1 MEEIRKAMEEDNES
15 IVKLV
20 RETMSEVYPN
30 YYPTGAV
37 ELFLSYQTKDNI
49 IRDIQNGIVYVLEN
63 DGLMIGTG
71 TIKENRVCRLVVKT
85 NQQEKGYGTKIIEY
99 LEEQILSNYET
110 VILDASLPACEL
122 YRKRGYKTMEYKK
135 LQAENGDYICY
146 PLMQLK

>member
-1 MEEIRKAMEEDNES
+1 MEEIRKATKEDKES

-30 YYPTGAV
+30 YYPAGAV
-37 ELFLSYQTKDNI
+37 ELFLSYQTKDNM

-63 DGLMIGTG
+63 EGMIIGTG

-85 NQQEKGYGTKIIEY
+85 NQQEKGYGTKLIEY
-99 LEEQILSNYET
+99 IEKQILLNYET
-110 VILDASLPACEL
+110 VILEASLPACEL
-122 YRKRGYKTMEYKK
+122 YRKRGYMTMEYKK

>member
-1 MEEIRKAMEEDNES
+1 MEAIRKATEEDNES

-20 RETMSEVYPN
+20 RETMREVYPN

-37 ELFLSYQTKDNI
+37 ELFLSYQTKENI

-71 TIKENRVCRLVVKT
+71 TIKENRVCRLVVRT

-99 LEEQILSNYET
+99 IERQILSNYDT

-122 YRKRGYKTMEYKK
+122 YRKRGYTTMEYKK
-135 LQAENGDYICY
+135 IQAENGDYICY

>member
-1 MEEIRKAMEEDNES
+1 MEEIRKATEEDNES

-49 IRDIQNGIVYVLEN
+49 IRDIQSGIVYVLEN
-63 DGLMIGTG
+63 DGLMVGTG

-122 YRKRGYKTMEYKK
+122 YRKRGYRTMEYRK

>member
-1 MEEIRKAMEEDNES
+1 MEEIRKATKEDKES

-49 IRDIQNGIVYVLEN
+49 IRDIQNGIVYVLEI

-71 TIKENRVCRLVVKT
+71 TIKENRVTMV
-85 NQQEKGYGTKIIEY
+85 GGSI
-99 LEEQILSNYET
+99 
-110 VILDASLPACEL
+110 ASERAN
-122 YRKRGYKTMEYKK
+122 KNI
-135 LQAENGDYICY
+135 AY
-146 PLMQLK
+146 PDG

>member
-1 MEEIRKAMEEDNES
+1 MEAIRKAKEEDKES
-15 IVKLV
+15 IVELV

-71 TIKENRVCRLVVKT
+71 TIKENRVCRLVVRT

-99 LEEQILSNYET
+99 IERQILSNYDT

-122 YRKRGYKTMEYKK
+122 YRKRGYTTMEYKK
-135 LQAENGDYICY
+135 IQAENGDYICY